1 MNKII
6 IFYSKYLDS
15 HTSYFHQE
23 ADSYQ
28 NNGKAVDADG
38 KEYETIAPLF
48 IGFNSNVINQR
59 FDIKPAKNF
68 SMYAGGSYSYKLT
81 DRPDSRTD
89 ITGGSDY
96 DMRSE
101 GWRWEAGA
109 KYKFGK
115 HSLLLD
121 LVNDN
126 YHYGNLYQVATKTY
140 DVGDFVRNK
149 FQKYYEAELKGV
161 FHFYDKAT
169 TFL

>member
-6 IFYSKYLDS
+6 IFSSKYLDS

-89 ITGGSDY
+89 ITGGSDMICVAR
-96 DMRSE
+96 D
-101 GWRWEAGA
+101 GAGR
-109 KYKFGK
+109 
-115 HSLLLD
+115 
-121 LVNDN
+121 
-126 YHYGNLYQVATKTY
+126 QE
-140 DVGDFVRNK
+140 RNINSASIRC
-149 FQKYYEAELKGV
+149 FSIL
-161 FHFYDKAT
+161 
-169 TFL
+169 

>member
-1 MNKII
+1 MNLDVT
-6 IFYSKYLDS
+6 SKYLDS

-59 FDIKPAKNF
+59 FDIKPAMNF

-96 DMRSE
+96 GNRFLTLSVM
-101 GWRWEAGA
+101 G
-109 KYKFGK
+109 YMNF
-115 HSLLLD
+115 
-121 LVNDN
+121 VDN
-126 YHYGNLYQVATKTY
+126 MIVKENITVDD
-140 DVGDFVRNK
+140 DVR
-149 FQKYYEAELKGV
+149 AELAKLIPL
-161 FHFYDKAT
+161 A
-169 TFL
+169 